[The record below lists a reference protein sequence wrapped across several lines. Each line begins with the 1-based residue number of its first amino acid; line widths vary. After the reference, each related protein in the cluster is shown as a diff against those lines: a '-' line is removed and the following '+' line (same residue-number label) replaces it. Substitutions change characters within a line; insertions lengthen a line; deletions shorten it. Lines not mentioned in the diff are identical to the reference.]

1 MKQLGNLAIVC
12 AQRPEV
18 LMEIHGGLVS
28 IHMGCGPSRNT
39 LYIPWDDDDLI
50 QQIIHELNFGKYA
63 NRGDRNG
70 K

>member
-28 IHMGCGPSRNT
+28 IHTGHGPNRAT
-39 LYIPWDDDDLI
+39 MYIPWDDDDLI
-50 QQIIHELNFGKYA
+50 QHIIHELNFGKYA